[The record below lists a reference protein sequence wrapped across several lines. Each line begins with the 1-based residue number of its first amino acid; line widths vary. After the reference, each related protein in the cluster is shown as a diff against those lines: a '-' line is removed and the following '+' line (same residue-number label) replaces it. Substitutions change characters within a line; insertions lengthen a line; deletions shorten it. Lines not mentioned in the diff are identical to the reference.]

1 MRCKNSVRDNL
12 SGKTAKGRYF
22 DRRIDTGGVSM
33 RVDVLGT
40 KYEVIVKKYG
50 EDEAFARR
58 HIDGYCDHLQKKIV
72 ICDMTSYDGW
82 EHEPKETAEIA
93 QKQTLRHEIIHAFL
107 CESGLSDSGLVYDGA
122 WCKNEELVDWIAW
135 QGEKLYKAWEEADA
149 L

>member
-1 MRCKNSVRDNL
+1 MHVN
-12 SGKTAKGRYF
+12 
-22 DRRIDTGGVSM
+22 I
-33 RVDVLGT
+33 LGT
-40 KYEVIVKKYG
+40 KYEVIVKKYD
-50 EDEAFARR
+50 EDEAFSRR

-72 ICDMTSYDGW
+72 ICDMESYEGW

-93 QKQTLRHEIIHAFL
+93 QKQTLRHEITHAFL
-107 CESGLSDSGLVYDGA
+107 SESGLSDSGLVYDGA